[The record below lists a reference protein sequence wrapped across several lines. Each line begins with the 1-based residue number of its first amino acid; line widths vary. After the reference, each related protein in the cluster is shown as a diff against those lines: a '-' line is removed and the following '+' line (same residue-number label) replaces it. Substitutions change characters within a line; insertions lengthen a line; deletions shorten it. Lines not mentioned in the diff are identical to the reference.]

1 MLDDVD
7 GLRALVAVA
16 DLGTFSAAG
25 RALRLSTNAVSA
37 RVARLE
43 ERLGA
48 RLFERTTRLV
58 RSTPAGDRLLVRARR
73 VLGELDLAEREVATG
88 NLEGTVRVA
97 LPPDL
102 AGPALMAALARVLVA
117 SPSLRLELFGRASPV
132 DPRREGLD
140 LVVWGG
146 PASRIPPDLTARS
159 VGAVAWSLCASP
171 SYLATYGSPRH
182 PADLSQHRCLLARNP
197 LPERTWHLVDA
208 SGREVSVAVTGTL
221 ESDHPRILLE
231 AMLQGLG
238 IGIRPAVEVQAAVA
252 RGEWGHVLPDW
263 GFKPIPVSLVA
274 PKGRL
279 RVPGV
284 RLVADTLEI
293 TLRQLATGGA
303 LSHGV

>member
-73 VLGELDLAEREVATG
+73 VLEELELAEREVSTG

-102 AGPALMAALARVLVA
+102 AGPTLMAALARVMAA
-117 SPSLRLELFGRASPV
+117 SPGLRLELLGRASPV
-132 DPRREGLD
+132 DPRRDGLD

-146 PASRIPPDLTARS
+146 PPGRIPPDLTARHI
-159 VGAVAWSLCASP
+159 GALAWSLCASP
-171 SYLATYGSPRH
+171 GYVARFGAPRQ
-182 PADLSQHRCLLARNP
+182 PAELSQHQCLLARNP
-197 LPERTWHLVDA
+197 DPERTWHLVGA
-208 SGREVSVAVTGTL
+208 RGHEVSVAVSGNL
-221 ESDHPRILLE
+221 ESDHPRLLLE

-238 IGIRPAVEVQAAVA
+238 IGIRPALEVLAATS
-252 RGEWGHVLPDW
+252 RGEWVHVLPDW
-263 GFKPIPVSLVA
+263 GFKPIPVALVA
-274 PKGRL
+274 PRGRL

-284 RLVADTLEI
+284 RLVADTLEA
-293 TLRQLATGGA
+293 TLRQL
-303 LSHGV
+303 SHGV